1 MGIVSPQWRNKP
13 ETNRYARLW
22 SLHKIIIEQP
32 EYTIK
37 EQTAR
42 ELIEQGQGLLILSE
56 VAFYECVIEQLQQ
69 TKKNLEWTNQWNVLV
84 MHE

>member
-1 MGIVSPQWRNKP
+1 MSVLSD

-69 TKKNLEWTNQWNVLV
+69 TKKNLE
-84 MHE
+84 

>member
-1 MGIVSPQWRNKP
+1 M
-13 ETNRYARLW
+13 W

-69 TKKNLEWTNQWNVLV
+69 TKKNLE
-84 MHE
+84 